1 MAVFEIEIGGKVYE
15 VDAPDQAT
23 ALSAVQGMGAPT
35 SAAPSAPAA
44 PPPSVSGDLAKSVGS
59 GLAKGAVGLV
69 GSIGDMAAGLGHYS
83 DVAGDY
89 LARKMGFE
97 GGAPLPNVIAE
108 GAGSKSIGAAVD
120 KLSGAPVTSYQPETT
135 AGKFAQTASEFV
147 PGALA
152 GPGGLARKVI
162 GYGILPGAASEAAG
176 QATEGTK
183 LEPVARIAA
192 AIAAGAAPG
201 LASRAVTPLPIS
213 PDRQKLVDALAREG
227 VPLTAG
233 QKTGSTPL
241 RYAES
246 IFGESP
252 GAGGQTA
259 RIMEAQ
265 GEAFTDAAM
274 RRAGASGLATPE
286 ALQGNYKRLSNE
298 FETLSARNTLTA
310 DTQLG
315 QDIGKTLREYDKILP
330 SEQRKII
337 GNLATEIVDRFT
349 AGGGKMP
356 GADYQS
362 IRSRLSKRAQNN
374 RGKDDD
380 YADAARGL
388 RDALDKGMKRSISP
402 DDAEAW
408 DLARKQWGAQKV
420 VERAAGGAGS
430 EAAQGRISPAQLRI
444 AAALGD
450 KSGYARGQGDFAELA
465 RSGAAVMTPLPNS
478 GTGQRMNL
486 AQILG
491 AGAGGASGGVL
502 GAVAG
507 AAAPGVAGRL
517 LMSRPVQAYLGNQR
531 LASRDPGADRVAQAL
546 LALRAAGLPVQ

>member
-1 MAVFEIEIGGKVYE
+1 MSDPAKLS
-15 VDAPDQAT
+15 DAELLA
-23 ALSAVQGMGAPT
+23 ALNGQPQPAGL
-35 SAAPSAPAA
+35 AAMSDADLLKALGPQPVVAQS
-44 PPPSVSGDLAKSVGS
+44 SVPGDLAKSVGS

-69 GSIGDMAAGLGHYS
+69 GGIGDMANFLGHYS
-83 DVAGDY
+83 DVSGDY
-89 LARKMGFE
+89 IARQLGFE
-97 GGAPLPNVIAE
+97 GRAPLQNVVAE
-108 GAGSKSIGAAVD
+108 SAGSKSIGAAVD
-120 KLSGAPVTSYQPETT
+120 KLSGAPVTSYKPETT
-135 AGKFAQTASEFV
+135 AGKFAQTAAEFV
-147 PGALA
+147 PGSLM
-152 GPGGLARKVI
+152 GPGGIARNVI
-162 GYGILPGAASEAAG
+162 GYGVIPGLASEAAG

-192 AIAAGAAPG
+192 AIAAGAVPG

-213 PDRQKLVDALAREG
+213 PERQKLVDALAREG

-286 ALQGNYKRLSNE
+286 ALQGNYTRLSNE

-337 GNLATEIVDRFT
+337 GNLATEIVDKFS
-349 AGGGKMP
+349 AGGGKMT
-356 GADYQS
+356 GTDYQS
-362 IRSRLSKRAQNN
+362 IRSRLSKRAQNA

-388 RDALDKGMKRSISP
+388 RNALDNGMKRSISP
-402 DDAEAW
+402 EDAQAW
-408 DLARKQWGAQKV
+408 DLARKEWGAQKIL
-420 VERAAGGAGS
+420 ERAAGGAGT

-465 RSGAAVMTPLPNS
+465 RAGSALMTPLPNS

-507 AAAPGVAGRL
+507 AAAPGVAGRV
-517 LMSRPVQAYLGNQR
+517 LMSRPVQSYLGNQ
-531 LASRDPGADRVAQAL
+531 LLTGGNAGADRVAKAL
-546 LALRAAGLPVQ
+546 LALRAAGLPIQ